1 MKSQAILQIE
11 SMQIGTAPQTAA
23 VLDRAKVISA
33 EFGVSSA
40 KPMKGTVSLSE
51 FMRAVEADTDIAP
64 RLSKARQDL
73 AKLLGD
79 AGPLRRI
86 RLEVGLSQQKLAD
99 AAGTTQTYVARL
111 EAGTLDPG
119 TDMLA
124 RLAQALRTDVF
135 KLFSAV
141 REQRELMGSRRG
153 G

>member
-1 MKSQAILQIE
+1 
-11 SMQIGTAPQTAA
+11 MQIGTAPQTAA

-51 FMRAVEADTDIAP
+51 FMRTVEADTDIAP

-111 EAGTLDPG
+111 EAGTVDPG

-124 RLAQALRTDVF
+124 RLAQALQTDVF

-141 REQRELMGSRRG
+141 REQRESMRSRRG